1 MATERNVI
9 AIIDDDPSMRQAL
22 QNLLCA
28 SGYRTEI
35 YASAEEFV
43 RAAITTEA
51 SCLVVDIE
59 LGDISGVELG
69 RHLADTGFTFPIVF
83 MTGSREETHRRQAMD
98 LGCVAYLN
106 KPFPAD
112 RLTEAITKAIGS
124 TPDVTA
130 HHKGEECPGARRP
143 LVSANSKIR
152 ER

>member
-1 MATERNVI
+1 MATKRNVI
-9 AIIDDDPSMRQAL
+9 AIIDDDPGMRQAL

-35 YASAEEFV
+35 YASAEEFI

-51 SCLVVDIE
+51 SCLVVDIQ

-69 RHLADTGFTFPIVF
+69 RHLAEIGFTFPIIF
-83 MTGSREETHRRQAMD
+83 MTGSLEETHRRQAMD

-112 RLTEAITKAIGS
+112 RLTEAITMAIGAA
-124 TPDVTA
+124 PDFTA
-130 HHKGEECPGARRP
+130 HHEGGERP
-143 LVSANSKIR
+143 N